1 MKSILLLVF
10 LTPITTLLFA
20 QQNIL
25 SISGQ
30 IKDEAGAYVP
40 FAHVYIKG
48 SQKGTVSNSEG
59 RFNLKV
65 SADNRNEIVIFSAI
79 GFQSLERSLREWKSP
94 QDIVLKES
102 SLVLDEVVVSDEF
115 QPKDI
120 LVGAIENFK
129 KNYKTKPH
137 RLEGFYRTTFQQ
149 DKSFMRLLEAA
160 IYVHSNGKIHNRQ
173 GIEFR
178 HIRKSADLRTDK
190 WKIYDGYVNH
200 LVHNHPIQSGQW
212 GFLKKGS
219 LKFFDVDLLEV
230 KAQDSDLLYVL
241 KAKSKSDSHAIY
253 DARITIREKDL
264 AIVDV
269 ILKFKPNLSDNF
281 SWAWERRDTAKFFA
295 YWQESHY
302 TYQEFEG
309 KFYMRSASWHRKG
322 KVLNTKT
329 KMTEFDTES
338 LDELLITDIKAGNY
352 PKEDKRNEDLNIYS
366 MADYNVYD
374 ADFWKNYTRPVDT
387 EHFKSAKVK
396 LEKVLKLDQQFKENT
411 GTLTGQVSA
420 KKSSRR

>member
-1 MKSILLLVF
+1 MKSILTLVF
-10 LTPITTLLFA
+10 IPLTTLLFS
-20 QQNIL
+20 QQNTL

-30 IKDEAGAYVP
+30 IKDEAGVFVP

-48 SQKGTVSNSEG
+48 SQKGTVSNTEG

-65 SADNRNEIVIFSAI
+65 SADNKNETVVFSAI
-79 GFQSLERSLREWKSP
+79 GFKSAERKLSEWKSP
-94 QDIVLKES
+94 QLIVLKES
-102 SLVLDEVVVSDEF
+102 SLVLDEVVVSDKF

-129 KNYKTKPH
+129 KNYKTSTH

-149 DKSFMRLLEAA
+149 DKSFMRMLEAA
-160 IYVHSNGKIHNRQ
+160 IYIHSNGKMHNRQ
-173 GIEFR
+173 RIEFR

-219 LKFFDVDLLEV
+219 LKFFHVDLLEV
-230 KAQDSDLLYVL
+230 VAQDNDLLYVL
-241 KAKSKSDSHAIY
+241 LAKSKSDSHAIY
-253 DARITIREKDL
+253 DAIVTIREKDL

-269 ILKFKPNLSDNF
+269 LLKFKPHLSDNF
-281 SWAWERRDTAKFFA
+281 SWAWERRDTAKFFS
-295 YWQESHY
+295 YWQESRY

-309 KFYMRSASWHRKG
+309 KFYLRSASWHRKG

-338 LDELLITDIKAGNY
+338 LDELLITDIMQGNFQQ
-352 PKEDKRNEDLNIYS
+352 EDKREEELDIYR
-366 MADYNVYD
+366 MADYNQYD
-374 ADFWKNYTRPVDT
+374 AAFWENYTRPVDT
-387 EHFKSAKVK
+387 KHFKSAKAK
-396 LEKVLKLDQQFKENT
+396 LEKASRLEQQFNENT
-411 GTLTGQVSA
+411 GRLVRKPA
-420 KKSSRR
+420 KQLSSDR

>member
-1 MKSILLLVF
+1 MKPILTLVF
-10 LTPITTLLFA
+10 ISITTLLFC
-20 QQNIL
+20 QQNTL

-30 IKDEAGAYVP
+30 IKGEAGAFIP

-48 SQKGTVSNSEG
+48 SQKGTVSNTEG

-65 SADNRNEIVIFSAI
+65 SADNRNETIVFSAI
-79 GFQSLERSLREWKSP
+79 GFESAERKLTQWKSP
-94 QDIVLKES
+94 TEIVLKES
-102 SLVLDEVVVSDEF
+102 SLMLDEVVVSDEF

-120 LVGAIENFK
+120 LIGAIENFK
-129 KNYKTKPH
+129 KNYKTSSH

-149 DKSFMRLLEAA
+149 DKSFMRMLEAA
-160 IYVHSNGKIHNRQ
+160 IYVHSNGKVHNRQ
-173 GIEFR
+173 KIEFR

-219 LKFFDVDLLEV
+219 LKFFDVDLIEV
-230 KAQDSDLLYVL
+230 KAQDNNLLYVL
-241 KAKSKSDSHAIY
+241 LAKSKSDSHAIY
-253 DARITIREKDL
+253 DAIVTIREKDL

-269 ILKFKPNLSDNF
+269 LLKFKPHLSNNF
-281 SWAWERRDTAKFFA
+281 SWAWERRDTAKFFS

-309 KFYMRSASWHRKG
+309 KFYLRSASWHRKG

-338 LDELLITDIKAGNY
+338 LDELLITDITQGNFQQ
-352 PKEDKRNEDLNIYS
+352 EDKRDEELDIYS
-366 MADYNVYD
+366 MADYNEYD

-387 EHFKSAKVK
+387 EHFKSAKAK
-396 LEKVLKLDQQFKENT
+396 LEKISMLEEQFKKNT
-411 GTLTGQVSA
+411 GKRVRKPTKQLSVD
-420 KKSSRR
+420 R